1 MIPTSKL
8 SLGCFPTPMQQIN
21 SIPELQEKRIDL
33 WVKRDDLS
41 SFDLSG
47 NKVRKLEFLLAD
59 ALSQKS
65 DSIVTIGG
73 IQSNH
78 CKATAVAA
86 RQLGLQPHLILRTP
100 KLISKDAGDDSNEL
114 GVVGNLLFDRMV
126 NSKIYTISPGMSYIA
141 SDFRVYVRNPV
152 YIYV

>member
-8 SLGCFPTPMQQIN
+8 SLGCFPTPMQQLN
-21 SIPELQEKRIDL
+21 SLPELQERHIDL
-33 WVKRDDLS
+33 WIKRDDLS

-59 ALSQKS
+59 ALAQKC
-65 DSIVTIGG
+65 DSIVTVGG

-100 KLISKDAGDDSNEL
+100 K
-114 GVVGNLLFDRMV
+114 
-126 NSKIYTISPGMSYIA
+126 
-141 SDFRVYVRNPV
+141 
-152 YIYV
+152 